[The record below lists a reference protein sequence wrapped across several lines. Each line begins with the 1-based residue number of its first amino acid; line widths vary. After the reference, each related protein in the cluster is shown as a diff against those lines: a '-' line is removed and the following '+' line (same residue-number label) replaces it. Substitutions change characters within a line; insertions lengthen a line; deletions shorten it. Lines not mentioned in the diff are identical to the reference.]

1 MSCELPYRR
10 DFPTA
15 RAGRTFPGIRYQIE
29 GTTTLT
35 AVSCVVKD
43 SDGATALTLST
54 GGTGMTLTSGTIGAW
69 DFEVD
74 TITAVSLSSGF
85 YTYEMTLTSD
95 DSSVVD
101 WFVGQWKIND

>member
-1 MSCELPYRR
+1 
-10 DFPTA
+10 
-15 RAGRTFPGIRYQIE
+15 
-29 GTTTLT
+29 
-35 AVSCVVKD
+35 
-43 SDGATALTLST
+43 
-54 GGTGMTLTSGTIGAW
+54 MTLTSGTIGAW